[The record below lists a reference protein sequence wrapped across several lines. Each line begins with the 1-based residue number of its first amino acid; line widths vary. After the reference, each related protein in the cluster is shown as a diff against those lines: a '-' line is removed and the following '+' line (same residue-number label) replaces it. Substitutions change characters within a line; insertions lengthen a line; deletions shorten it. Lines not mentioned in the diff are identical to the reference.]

1 MLPAPVLRWLE
12 DLEHQSGPAQ
22 HLELRRPLSTMVEG
36 SRLVARLVAVQP
48 GHPGAI
54 VVPERG
60 LAGQRERFEA
70 LALTPREAEIV
81 GLVTTGAS
89 NVATARSL
97 ESRRGR

>member
-1 MLPAPVLRWLE
+1 MVLLSEPPEEVTPGALAALVRYFGAPTGGAVLPAPVLRWLE

-54 VVPERG
+54 VVRS
-60 LAGQRERFEA
+60 AGSDA
-70 LALTPREAEIV
+70 P
-81 GLVTTGAS
+81 
-89 NVATARSL
+89 
-97 ESRRGR
+97 